1 MGWVCDPPHEEF
13 FLMMRL
19 CLDVQVTI
27 MLEME
32 ELDAAIA
39 QRDKAAKELGQCPT
53 PCSTSPSYRA
63 ERK

>member
-1 MGWVCDPPHEEF
+1 
-13 FLMMRL
+13 
-19 CLDVQVTI
+19 

-53 PCSTSPSYRA
+53 PCSPLYSP
-63 ERK
+63 